1 LYRRRAIKLN
11 VIESLKGVRQ
21 SYLSIVF
28 ALLGSVIIVFVIATI
43 FNMLFS
49 QVILDPQSLLGAMN
63 DPAVSR
69 SILLTLYASFLAA
82 LIAVIFGTP
91 LAYVLARHVFPGKSF
106 LESLIDVPVI
116 IPHSVAGIALYAL
129 LMRKGAVGTAFANL
143 GIVFEDSLWGIVAA
157 MLFVSI
163 PFYINAARE
172 GFQSVNPHLEY
183 VARTLGACQWRTF
196 YRISLPLTARHLF
209 SGALMAWARGISEFG
224 AVIMIAFYPMVAPV
238 LIYYRFTTHGLEGS
252 QPVAVLLIL
261 VCFTIFIVLRMI
273 SKRWE
278 RSRR

>member
-1 LYRRRAIKLN
+1 MTLN
-11 VIESLKGVRQ
+11 VAESVKRVRW
-21 SYLSIVF
+21 SYLSIIFSIV
-28 ALLGSVIIVFVIATI
+28 GSVIIVFVMATI

-49 QVILDPQSLLGAMN
+49 QLILDPRSLLETMK
-63 DPAVSR
+63 DPAVSK
-69 SILLTLYASFLAA
+69 SILLTLYASFLAT

-91 LAYVLARHVFPGKSF
+91 LAYVMSRHVFPGKSL
-106 LESLIDVPVI
+106 LESIIDVPVI

-129 LMRKGAVGTAFANL
+129 LMRRGAVGTAFSNL

-163 PFYINAARE
+163 PFYVNAARD

-183 VARTLGACQWRTF
+183 VARTLGASQWRTF
-196 YRISLPLTARHLF
+196 YRISLPLTSRHLF
-209 SGALMAWARGISEFG
+209 SGALMAWARGVSEFG
-224 AVIMIAFYPMVAPV
+224 AVIMIAFYPMIAPV
-238 LIYYRFTTHGLEGS
+238 FIYYRFTTHGLEGS

-261 VCFTIFIVLRMI
+261 VCFTIFIVLRMV

-278 RSRR
+278 RPR